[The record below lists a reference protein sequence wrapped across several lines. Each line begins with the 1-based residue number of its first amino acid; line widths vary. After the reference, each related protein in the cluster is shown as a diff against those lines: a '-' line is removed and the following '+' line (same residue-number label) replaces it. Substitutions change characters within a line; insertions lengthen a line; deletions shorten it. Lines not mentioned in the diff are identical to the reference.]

1 MSTDAVANG
10 VLRQFYLQ
18 KLSKIKRKR
27 QSQEVISPVATQEQQ
42 ETDNPVNAASGDD
55 EQNDSFEMSDGL
67 EIGDDFRVLNSSMAQ
82 TFLIRHR
89 VACACRYSDLEI
101 CNADSLIAP
110 VAGAYIVLNILLW
123 FFFLSILI

>member
-1 MSTDAVANG
+1 MSTDAVANE

-55 EQNDSFEMSDGL
+55 EQNDSFETSDGL

-82 TFLIRHR
+82 TSLIRHR
-89 VACACRYSDLEI
+89 IACACVSILRPFLEI
-101 CNADSLIAP
+101 CNAESLITP
-110 VAGAYIVLNILLW
+110 VAGAYIILK
-123 FFFLSILI
+123 FLL